1 MASPGMSDRPEEEE
15 EEGQR
20 KKKTGL
26 DMNIISST
34 IPKIETLLAL

>member
-20 KKKTGL
+20 EEETGL
-26 DMNIISST
+26 DMNLIY
-34 IPKIETLLAL
+34 